1 VVIECLSFGFKTI
14 SEHFGGAVRTAIVAS
29 AALRAC
35 SDALSRFGAS
45 ADRFISLSLAA
56 LFGFLASAAVAIP
69 TSERNF
75 LLALYSSTNGA
86 NWTNKSGWSSAM
98 INTECTWFGITCNA
112 GNANVTRI
120 DLSANNL
127 VGTLPSTLNDLTQL
141 EVFSL
146 SNNTL
151 SGSIPSLAGL
161 GSLRTLSL
169 STNAFTG
176 SIPTFTGLTALS
188 TVGLHNNQLTGSMPA
203 LSGSTQLNFF
213 TAYNNLL
220 SGALPSLSGLTNLQY
235 FYVDRN
241 QFTGAIP
248 SLSGLI
254 KLEVFYVQENQLTGS
269 LPSLSGLPMLQYFY
283 AYDNQLSGSIPAF
296 TNQTTLQF
304 YDVSANQLSG
314 AIPSL
319 AGVAALRSFRVHGNQ
334 LTGAVPAVP
343 TPINLLN
350 AGGSRL
356 CPNPLTPSVDSAW
369 DAATGST
376 PWSVGCGT
384 PFSVSQTSSLDF
396 GAVGIGA
403 ASASQNV
410 VLANT
415 SSVAGSLLS
424 CAFSGSNAGEFL
436 YEAPAPTFPI
446 ALSAGQTASI
456 SVYALPLSTG
466 NKNASF
472 TCTPSAFGTMV
483 GGPTA
488 LIASSPVPTVSQTAS
503 LAFNTVTVGNTSST
517 LNVVLTNTSAVTAR
531 IAGCIIGGTNA
542 ADFAFAQ
549 TPIFP
554 MFIGA
559 NSSRNILMQV
569 SPTSAGAKTASLTCT
584 PQAPTTVSGGP
595 TTMTATGDATPA
607 NITQSG
613 SFAFGSVILGA
624 SPARNITFTNS
635 AVAGSVASC
644 TFSGGASSAFAFSP
658 PPSFPIALSAN
669 QVISFPIVV
678 SATTTGFK
686 SEFISCTATA
696 PGIVSGAPTALS
708 ANVATVSQTAT
719 LNFGTVAVSVPSPIQ
734 NVVLVNSLSTSA
746 TIQTCTFSGADADQF
761 AFSPAPNF
769 PIVLSANGGA
779 SSIGVRIVATSPGEK
794 LAQVVC
800 AGATFDVVTTNAT
813 QLTSSTDR
821 GCLDADGDGQILP
834 HTDLLILSR
843 AARGLTGSAVTNGA
857 IVGTPP
863 RNTWVLIRSYLNA
876 RCNTNYAP

>member
-1 VVIECLSFGFKTI
+1 VKTANVAGIAFPGCRVGLS
-14 SEHFGGAVRTAIVAS
+14 R
-29 AALRAC
+29 LRAC
-35 SDALSRFGAS
+35 ASRI
-45 ADRFISLSLAA
+45 ISLSLIA
-56 LFGFLASAAVAIP
+56 LSSAVSIGASAIP
-69 TSERNF
+69 TGERDF

-86 NWTNKSGWSSAM
+86 NWTNKSGWSAA
-98 INTECTWFGITCNA
+98 TDPECTWFGVVCNA

-120 DLSANNL
+120 NLSGNNL
-127 VGTLPSTLNDLTQL
+127 VGTLPSTLNNLTQL
-141 EVFSL
+141 EVFSA
-146 SNNTL
+146 SNNSL
-151 SGSIPSLAGL
+151 SGPIPSLAGL
-161 GSLRTLSL
+161 SNLQTLSL
-169 STNAFTG
+169 STNALSG
-176 SIPTFTGLTALS
+176 SIPSFAGLTALRD
-188 TVGLHNNQLTGSMPA
+188 VGLHNNQLTGPLPA
-203 LSGSTQLNFF
+203 LSGSTQLNFV
-213 TAYNNLL
+213 TAYNNGL
-220 SGALPSLSGLTNLQY
+220 SGTIPSLSGLTNLQY

-248 SLSGLI
+248 SLSGLT
-254 KLEVFYVQENQLTGS
+254 KLEVFYVQQNLLTGS

-283 AYDNQLSGSIPAF
+283 AYNNQLVGSIPAF
-296 TNQTTLQF
+296 TNQSTLQF
-304 YDVSANQLSG
+304 YDVSTNQLNG

-319 AGVAALRSFRVHGNQ
+319 AAVSALRSFRVHDNQ

-343 TPINLLN
+343 TPTNLLN

-384 PFSVSQTSSLDF
+384 PFTLSQTSNLDF
-396 GAVGIGA
+396 GAVGIGN

-410 VLANT
+410 VLTNT
-415 SSVAGSLLS
+415 SGVAGSLLS

-446 ALSAGQTASI
+446 ALAAGQTVNI
-456 SVYALPLSTG
+456 PVYALPSSTG

-472 TCTPSAFGTMV
+472 TCAPSAFGTMV

-488 LIASSPVPTVSQTAS
+488 LIATSPVPTVSQASS

-517 LNVVLTNTSAVTAR
+517 LNVVLSNTSAVTAR
-531 IAGCIIGGTNA
+531 IAGCVIGGTNA
-542 ADFAFAQ
+542 AEFAFAQ

-569 SPTSAGAKTASLTCT
+569 SPTSAGAKTATLTCS

-613 SFAFGSVILGA
+613 SLAFGSVILGA

-644 TFSGGASSAFAFSP
+644 SFSGGASSAFAFSP

-669 QVISFPIVV
+669 QVISFPIIV

-686 SEFISCTATA
+686 SESISCTATA
-696 PGIVSGAPTALS
+696 PGILSGAPTALS
-708 ANVATVSQTAT
+708 AFVATVSQTAA

-746 TIQTCTFSGADADQF
+746 TIPTCTFSGADADQF

-769 PIVLSANGGA
+769 PIVLSANGGSA
-779 SSIGVRIVATSPGEK
+779 SIGVRIVATSPGEK

-800 AGATFDVVTTNAT
+800 AGATFDVVPMNTT
-813 QLTSSTDR
+813 QLNASTDR

-834 HTDLLILSR
+834 HTDLLMLSR
-843 AARGLTGSAVTNGA
+843 AARGLSGSAVTNDA

-863 RNTWVLIRSYLNA
+863 RNTWALIRAYLNA

>member
-1 VVIECLSFGFKTI
+1 MPGFKNNRNAI
-14 SEHFGGAVRTAIVAS
+14 GGAVKTASVAGIAFPGS
-29 AALRAC
+29 SVVLSRLRAC
-35 SDALSRFGAS
+35 ARRITALSLVALFAAVSFGAS
-45 ADRFISLSLAA
+45 
-56 LFGFLASAAVAIP
+56 AIP
-69 TSERNF
+69 TSERDF

-86 NWTNKSGWSSAM
+86 NWTNKSGWSAA
-98 INTECTWFGITCNA
+98 TDPECTWFGITCSA

-120 DLSANNL
+120 SLNGNNL
-127 VGTLPSTLNDLTQL
+127 VGTLPSTLNNLTQL
-141 EVFSL
+141 QVFAV

-161 GSLRTLSL
+161 SNLFSLSL
-169 STNAFTG
+169 STNAFSG
-176 SIPTFTGLTALS
+176 AIPSFAGLAALS
-188 TVGLHNNQLTGSMPA
+188 SVTLHNNQLTGSLPV
-203 LSGSTQLNFF
+203 LTGSTQLNFF
-213 TAYNNLL
+213 SAYNNAL
-220 SGALPSLSGLTNLQY
+220 SGALPSLAGLTNIQY

-248 SLSGLI
+248 SLAGLI

-283 AYDNQLSGSIPAF
+283 AYKNLLSSSIPAF

-304 YDVSANQLSG
+304 YDVSTNQLSG
-314 AIPSL
+314 AVPSL
-319 AGVAALRSFRVHGNQ
+319 AAVSALRSFRVYDNQ

-343 TPINLLN
+343 TPTNLLN

-396 GAVGIGA
+396 GAVGIGIP
-403 ASASQNV
+403 SASQNV
-410 VLANT
+410 VLTNT

-424 CAFSGSNAGEFL
+424 CAFSGSNASEFL

-446 ALSAGQTASI
+446 ALSAGQTVSI
-456 SVYALPLSTG
+456 PVYVLPSSTG

-488 LIASSPVPTVSQTAS
+488 LIATSPVPTVAQSAS

-531 IAGCIIGGTNA
+531 VAGCVIGGTNA
-542 ADFAFAQ
+542 AEFAFAQ

-569 SPTSAGAKTASLTCT
+569 SPTSAGAKTATLTCT
-584 PQAPTTVSGGP
+584 PQVPTTVSGGP

-613 SFAFGSVILGA
+613 SLAFGSVILGA

-658 PPSFPIALSAN
+658 APSFPIALTAN
-669 QVISFPIVV
+669 QVISFPIIV

-686 SEFISCTATA
+686 AESISCTATA
-696 PGIVSGAPTALS
+696 PGIISGAPTALS
-708 ANVATVSQTAT
+708 ATVATVSQTVA
-719 LNFGTVAVSVPSPIQ
+719 LNFGTVAVSVPSPTQ
-734 NVVLVNSLSTSA
+734 NVVLVNNVSTSA
-746 TIQTCTFSGADADQF
+746 TIQNCIIDGVDAAQF
-761 AFSPAPNF
+761 AFTPVPSF
-769 PIVLSANGGA
+769 PIVLAANGGSA
-779 SSIGVRIVATSPGEK
+779 SIGVRIVATSPGEK
-794 LAQVVC
+794 LAQVIC
-800 AGATFDVVTTNAT
+800 AGATFGVLTTNAT
-813 QLTSSTDR
+813 QLTASTDR

-834 HTDLLILSR
+834 HTDLLMLSR

-863 RNTWVLIRSYLNA
+863 RNTWALIRAYLNA